1 MNCLPQMSCLR
12 PRFPQNLTLKTPD
25 IAQRV
30 LSDLSVPPALA
41 PANHLPLLTTL
52 HSGHAVLPPTCLPSG
67 SPLLAPLSRC
77 PDPLRDTTGKTTI
90 TFTHRRVLR
99 LPLFCRNTNA
109 HPIPPLTYLRREG
122 RKN

>member
-77 PDPLRDTTGKTTI
+77 PDPLRDTTGKTTF
-90 TFTHRRVLR
+90 TFYASPCPAFAPLLQEHKCTPHPPSN
-99 LPLFCRNTNA
+99 LP
-109 HPIPPLTYLRREG
+109 
-122 RKN
+122 